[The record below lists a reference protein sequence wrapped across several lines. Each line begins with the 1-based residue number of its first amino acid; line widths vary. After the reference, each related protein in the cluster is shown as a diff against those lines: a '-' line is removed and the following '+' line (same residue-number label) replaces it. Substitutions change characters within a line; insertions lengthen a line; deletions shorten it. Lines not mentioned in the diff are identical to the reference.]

1 MLVTLG
7 TIQLA
12 SDAFIRAP
20 GTFSALI
27 PAAFGVRVYEFLDR
41 VAPAAYVD
49 ETLAEAALDDGDLP
63 RAQHF
68 AIRLQ
73 EGPRRDDLLG
83 RIAQARGETML
94 AMEYYFAAPDVA
106 RMQSSIKTLARTD
119 ASSAYDIER
128 RFGAHVQSL
137 QTHPDAVADAWF
149 MAGSLANQLHRPD
162 DALRAFEAAAQL
174 APLDVK
180 YLLGVA
186 NEAFVSHR
194 YAIATTYYR
203 RGLAVN
209 PACGDCYAGLGVV
222 ALRQGR
228 RAEALGDRAKAN
240 AVQPDSQMLR
250 ELDKELRAR

>member
-27 PAAFGVRVYEFLDR
+27 PVAFGMRVYEFLDR

-49 ETLAEAALDDGDLP
+49 ETLAEAALDNGDLP
-63 RAQHF
+63 RAQHY

-73 EGPRRDDLLG
+73 DGPRRDDLLG
-83 RIAQARGETML
+83 RVAQARGETML
-94 AMEYYFAAPDVA
+94 AMEYYFAAPDVT
-106 RMQSSIKTLARTD
+106 RMQSSIATLAATD

-128 RFGAHVQSL
+128 RFATHLQDL
-137 QTHPDAVADAWF
+137 QTHPDAVADASF
-149 MAGSLANQLHRPD
+149 IAASLANQLHRPQ
-162 DALRAFEAAAQL
+162 DALHDFEAAARL

-180 YLLGVA
+180 YLLGTA
-186 NEAFVSHR
+186 NEAFVAHR
-194 YAIATTYYR
+194 YGIATTYYR

-222 ALRQGR
+222 ALREGR
-228 RAEALGDRAKAN
+228 RDEALLDRAKAS
-240 AVQPDSQMLR
+240 AVQPDSQMLH
-250 ELDKELRAR
+250 ELDKELHAR